1 MTQQDRLRAHR
12 VAARKSI
19 EKWIVVW
26 TAMHPEEALREG
38 EKDRIAMYARQ
49 LLGAMQKAEQAA
61 ETERLNAIPV
71 LRDDAARTS

>member
-12 VAARKSI
+12 VAARKGI

-38 EKDRIAMYARQ
+38 EKDRIAMYARG
-49 LLGAMQKAEQAA
+49 LLGAMKDAERAA
-61 ETERLNAIPV
+61 EAERLNAIPV
-71 LRDDAARTS
+71 LRDDRETSA